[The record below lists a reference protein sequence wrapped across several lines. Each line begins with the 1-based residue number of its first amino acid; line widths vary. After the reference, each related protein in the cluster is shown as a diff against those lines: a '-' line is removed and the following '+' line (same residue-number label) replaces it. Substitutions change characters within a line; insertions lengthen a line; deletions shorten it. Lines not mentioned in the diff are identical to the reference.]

1 MSQIAF
7 DIDTMLHELE
17 VAALPAWDGMPRHAF
32 AAGYYTPAEHEAM
45 LQRLKIE
52 NAHWSVGR
60 HAWRSSHCL
69 DLPGITDD
77 GHTFV
82 AYTADTRC
90 QCKFGYRNVTEFA
103 DAGGCRCV
111 GDLLTKTI
119 CEGCAWHH
127 IGTEA
132 QAVEAWMSHAFP
144 DWQTLP
150 IFPPKLRGQMGS
162 REMTEK
168 RQGLLKVWL
177 TRVTCP
183 TDWLPLRLRSSGPCW
198 KAVKH
203 AKTVPRRI
211 PSTRCCSRSCW

>member
-7 DIDTMLHELE
+7 DIDTMLHELK

-32 AAGYYTPAEHEAM
+32 TVGYYTPAEHEAM
-45 LQRLKIE
+45 FHRRKIE

-60 HAWRSSHCL
+60 HAWRPSICL
-69 DLPGITDD
+69 DLPGITEE
-77 GHTFV
+77 GHSFV

-90 QCKFGYRNVTEFA
+90 HCAFAYRTVTEFA

-119 CEGCAWHH
+119 CEGCTWHH
-127 IGTEA
+127 IGTER
-132 QAVEAWMSHAFP
+132 QAVEAWMNHAFV

-150 IFPPKLRGQMGS
+150 IFPAKLRGQMGS

-168 RQGLLKVWL
+168 RQ
-177 TRVTCP
+177 
-183 TDWLPLRLRSSGPCW
+183 DWLEANYPARFRGPLAPILTDRGRVG
-198 KAVKH
+198 ARH
-203 AKTVPRRI
+203 VPGYSPYGGFDMGI
-211 PSTRCCSRSCW
+211 ITDTDED

>member
-32 AAGYYTPAEHEAM
+32 TVGYYTPAEHEAM
-45 LQRLKIE
+45 LQRIKIE

-60 HAWRSSHCL
+60 HAWRSSLCL
-69 DLPGITDD
+69 DLPGITEE

-90 QCKFGYRNVTEFA
+90 HCKFGYRTVTEFA

-111 GDLLTKTI
+111 GELLTKTI
-119 CEGCAWHH
+119 CEGCTWHH
-127 IGTEA
+127 IGTEP
-132 QAVEAWMSHAFP
+132 QAVEAWMNHAFV

-150 IFPPKLRGQMGS
+150 IFPAKLRGQMGS

-168 RQGLLKVWL
+168 RQ
-177 TRVTCP
+177 
-183 TDWLPLRLRSSGPCW
+183 DWLEANYPARFRSPLAPILTDRGRVG
-198 KAVKH
+198 ARH
-203 AKTVPRRI
+203 VPGYSPYGGFDMGI
-211 PSTRCCSRSCW
+211 ITDTDED